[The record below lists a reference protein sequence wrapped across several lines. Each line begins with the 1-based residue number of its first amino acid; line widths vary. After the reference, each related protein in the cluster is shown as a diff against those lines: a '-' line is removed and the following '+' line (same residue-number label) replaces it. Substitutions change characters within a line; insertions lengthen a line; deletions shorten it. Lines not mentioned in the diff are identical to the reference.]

1 MDFWAQHKDFVL
13 KILAGFG
20 VYLVA
25 LIARGVVYGDELEE
39 ATAEN
44 IGLSSQIRARQLLD
58 SRAIDGLDRDSE
70 ALEKNI
76 EDLSSQIGWDLRRSD
91 FDLVLIR
98 RSLSYLSRFQ
108 GEDADQS
115 ALDAE
120 AQTYRKL
127 IRADLDGGFGQ
138 LRHNVKDDLLEEAN
152 EKGVRLGAGLG
163 YSQITSISEEEL
175 NGYLMQLELAARVV
189 RYSIDARVDAI
200 EEIRLEK
207 EPKEPIPGAN
217 PKFFQQYAV
226 DFFIVGEQED
236 IGQILGRLQKTRPNP
251 PLKLVQLTR
260 LKQPR
265 DHVKAQI
272 TVLACATDPDQPF
285 KKPEEK
291 GK

>member
-13 KILAGFG
+13 KILAGVG
-20 VYLVA
+20 VFLVA
-25 LIARGVVYGDELEE
+25 LIARGVVYGDELEQE
-39 ATAEN
+39 KAKN
-44 IGLSSQIRARQLLD
+44 ISLTSQIRARNLLETGD
-58 SRAIDGLDRDSE
+58 IDRLDRDAE

-76 EDLSSQIGWDLRRSD
+76 EDLSNQIGWDLRRSD

-98 RSLSYLSRFQ
+98 RALSYLRRFQ
-108 GEDADQS
+108 GEGADRS
-115 ALDAE
+115 TLDAE
-120 AQTYRKL
+120 AQTYREL

-163 YSQITSISEEEL
+163 YSQISSIEEHEL
-175 NGYLMQLELAARVV
+175 NGYLMQLELAARIV
-189 RYSIDARVDAI
+189 RYAIDARVDAI

-207 EPKEPIPGAN
+207 EPKEAIPGAN
-217 PKFFQQYAV
+217 PNFFREYAV

-236 IGQILGRLQKTRPNP
+236 IGQILGRLQKSRPNP

-260 LKQPR
+260 LKKPR

-272 TVLACATDPDQPF
+272 TVLACAIDPDAPF
-285 KKPEEK
+285 AEEK
-291 GK
+291 